1 MLFFHFVLLKKQCNL
16 FTDCIAVWVLA
27 FFLKFRPAFG
37 AGYDDFAFAP
47 GDTDLLATAG
57 TLVDMVGFP
66 VGQVSF
72 PVIYFVFYF
81 FLPGQEFLIFRVTAV
96 IIPGKHPVIAVN
108 KQSHYQIGD
117 RIAVDKQVQN
127 NQNQADGSQ
136 KPGQLVGAVASLHK
150 MLKFFSHKSS
160 F

>member
-1 MLFFHFVLLKKQCNL
+1 MFLYTGKCYFSTLTSLLE
-16 FTDCIAVWVLA
+16 FG
-27 FFLKFRPAFG
+27 PAFG

-47 GDTDLLATAG
+47 GDTDLLTTAG
-57 TLVDMVGFP
+57 TLVDMVGFS

-81 FLPGQEFLIFRVTAV
+81 VLPGQEFLIFRVTAV

-136 KPGQLVGAVASLHK
+136 KPGQLVGTVASLHK
-150 MLKFFSHKSS
+150 TS
-160 F
+160 